1 MALIFS
7 LLIALLNTL
16 LNHTMLTRKKSVF
29 FCVVTFLLNTVVV
42 TVAIVLTKVFVKDIE
57 IYKYV
62 FCLIMFLYIV
72 YIHLVFEET
81 IPKKLFVMFSTWVI
95 SGIIYH
101 ISIMVTQLF
110 FPLGNEVNTIN
121 IVRILF
127 QMLLLCLLATAWF
140 RQNYKRI
147 LLLVPNHTMNWMLVY
162 MLIAFLLLL
171 NNMTNVT
178 FSLRNFATMYD
189 LLLFIGF
196 IILGYVIVFVG
207 IASTSQAVLLQ
218 QTVEMAEKKSEL
230 HYKMANI
237 DSLTGIASRFNI
249 LNLISDA
256 IVEHQ
261 RNSQKLAVLMLDID
275 KFKLIN
281 DNYGHTVGDEVLKYL
296 SCKISE
302 SLRESD
308 SIGRVG
314 GDEFVIFLKQIHDE
328 RDLES
333 LMGRIFEALKQPL
346 IIDKNEIKIDVS
358 VGISVFPDHSS
369 DLDSL
374 INQADRAM
382 YEAKKIVGCSYAFY
396 QKGAKDESTN

>member
-1 MALIFS
+1 MTLIFS

>member
-42 TVAIVLTKVFVKDIE
+42 TVAIVLTKVFVTDIA

-127 QMLLLCLLATAWF
+127 QMLLLCLLATSWF

-189 LLLFIGF
+189 LILFIGF

-237 DSLTGIASRFNI
+237 DFLTGIASRFNI

-302 SLRESD
+302 ALRESD

-333 LMGRIFEALKQPL
+333 LMDRIFEALKQPL

-396 QKGAKDESTN
+396 QKGEKDESTN